1 MEAGIRSKS
10 VLIVEDEQSIR
21 DSLLELFEVD
31 GVVARAVESLEEAR
45 IALSRNDF
53 DFIITDIRLGGD
65 RDGGLQVMALSGF
78 LAPDTPV
85 VVLTAYPDAE
95 NRHASSRLGATYFME
110 KPASLDRIAALAYQ
124 HGVCSAMS
132 VGDNPGSS
140 TSLPDHSPA

>member
-1 MEAGIRSKS
+1 MEARKRSKS

-45 IALSRNDF
+45 IALSRTDF

-110 KPASLDRIAALAYQ
+110 KPAGLDRIAAVAYQ
-124 HGVCSAMS
+124 HGVRSA
-132 VGDNPGSS
+132 VA
-140 TSLPDHSPA
+140 TSDTQVPPITPLDRRPA